1 MRKINVF
8 LSTLAIAG
16 MLIGTSC
23 SREVLN
29 TSTDDNLVSA
39 TFTLNSPE
47 QVIATRADIG
57 DGTKVDKVVC
67 ATFDMYGTELT
78 DLRQYLNIE
87 NKQATYSIR
96 LVKGQNY
103 RVAFFAYHAS
113 DNNHLPEYYDV
124 TDLKDIKVL
133 EAVSNIEDRDA
144 FTAYFDVE
152 TGATMQPI
160 VENITLYRP
169 FAQLNLGSNI
179 ETDWNEAVKA
189 GVQVAN
195 TKIVV
200 SNVYTAFS
208 AFEDKVVGDPVEV
221 EFGLNTR
228 PLEMLKANDSEYIYL
243 ALNYLLVGDKQN
255 EKNLTD
261 VKFIWQN
268 ADASKTNDPITV
280 FHNIPVQRNY
290 RTNILGNLLT
300 NPADFNITIDERFE
314 KPDYNII
321 AVDGTQDAE
330 DVAENTTHPYVDEGK
345 TEIAVIENMHITAD
359 ETAIVIDEEF
369 NDAPS
374 GTVLVSNS
382 TINAEVFMQL
392 DQYYTIIVRRC
403 HLNVEKLFEITTGK
417 TAYQFIFS
425 DCYMNGVPM
434 TSDKKKDYF
443 TDQFL
448 SLNTVNIYFNEDN
461 GTNIPE
467 GGENPGE
474 GGENPGEGGEN
485 PGEGGENPGEGG
497 ENPGEGG
504 ENPGEGGENPGEG
517 GSQAPDMTY
526 SEAKTI
532 YEKSEYGWYV
542 HDVTYG
548 MFTVDES
555 AELYFLNVNLSGLT
569 VEKYSTIFLENVN
582 FASSSNISFSENGN
596 QLYIQNCYVGGE
608 KVTKDNYKSLLNY
621 EGKGSIIAIY

>member
-57 DGTKVDKVVC
+57 VGDGTKVDKVVC

-87 NKQATYSIR
+87 NKTATYSIR

-113 DNNHLPEYYDV
+113 DKDHLPEYYDI
-124 TDLKDIKVL
+124 TDLKNIQVL
-133 EAVSNIEDRDA
+133 EAASNIEERDA

-179 ETDWNEAVKA
+179 ETDWNEAIKA

-200 SNVYTAFS
+200 SNVYTTFS
-208 AFEDKVVGDPVEV
+208 AFADEVVGNPVKV

-243 ALNYLLVGDKQN
+243 ALNYLLVGDKKN

-261 VKFIWQN
+261 VEFIWQN
-268 ADASKTNDPITV
+268 ADKTKTNDPITV

-300 NPADFNITIDERFE
+300 NPADFNIKIDADFE

-330 DVAENTTHPYVDEGK
+330 DVAENATHPYVDEGK
-345 TEIAVIENMHITAD
+345 SEIAVIENMHITAD
-359 ETAIVIDEEF
+359 GTAIVIDEEF
-369 NDAPS
+369 DDAPS

-382 TINAEVFMQL
+382 TINADVFMQL

-403 HLNVEKLFEITTGK
+403 HLNVEKLFNITTGK

-434 TSDKKKDYF
+434 TKDKKNEYF

-485 PGEGGENPGEGG
+485 PGEGGENPDEDG

-504 ENPGEGGENPGEG
+504 ENPGEGEGKEEINMSDVLDEIGSETDGVYLIKDKEFDVVHIDSENVINGVYYFENVTFN
-517 GSQAPDMTY
+517 DY
-526 SEAKTI
+526 I
-532 YEKSEYGWYV
+532 Y
-542 HDVTYG
+542 
-548 MFTVDES
+548 
-555 AELYFLNVNLSGLT
+555 
-569 VEKYSTIFLENVN
+569 VEKYVTVFFKNCTFSQKGLVINKTGDITVQIMCQGCQL
-582 FASSSNISFSENGN
+582 SN
-596 QLYIQNCYVGGE
+596 GE
-608 KVTKDNYKSLLNY
+608 TVKSKDL
-621 EGKGSIIAIY
+621 KGSGW